1 MFELIDLILAFVCG
15 FIVAI
20 VFVNWAMNQMA
31 HRIRQSIRQ
40 ALNEETDE
48 LSIRDQVIQGK
59 IIPLTIEVQNDLYY
73 CYNSNTN
80 QFVCQGAD
88 VEEIIQCFNKRF
100 PGLDAA
106 LESGDE
112 QALNT
117 LRQQLKQIHENNSN
131 TGRSS

>member
-15 FIVAI
+15 FIAAI
-20 VFVNWAMNQMA
+20 TFVNWAVNQMV
-31 HRIRQSIRQ
+31 HRIRQSLKE
-40 ALNEETDE
+40 ALKEADKPGVE
-48 LSIRDQVIQGK
+48 DQVIEGK

>member
-1 MFELIDLILAFVCG
+1 MDLILAFVCG
-15 FIVAI
+15 FIAAI
-20 VFVNWAMNQMA
+20 VFVNWAVNRMV
-31 HRIRQSIRQ
+31 HRIRQSLKE
-40 ALNEETDE
+40 ALNQEADKPNIE
-48 LSIRDQVIQGK
+48 DQVIEGK

-80 QFVCQGAD
+80 QFVCQGSD

-131 TGRSS
+131 AGHLS

>member
-1 MFELIDLILAFVCG
+1 MFELFDLILAFVCG

-48 LSIRDQVIQGK
+48 LSIKDQVIEGK

-80 QFVCQGAD
+80 QFVCQGSD

>member
-1 MFELIDLILAFVCG
+1 
-15 FIVAI
+15 
-20 VFVNWAMNQMA
+20 
-31 HRIRQSIRQ
+31 
-40 ALNEETDE
+40 
-48 LSIRDQVIQGK
+48 
-59 IIPLTIEVQNDLYY
+59 
-73 CYNSNTN
+73 
-80 QFVCQGAD
+80 

>member
-1 MFELIDLILAFVCG
+1 MFELMDLILAFVCG
-15 FIVAI
+15 FIAAI
-20 VFVNWAMNQMA
+20 VFVNWAVNRMV
-31 HRIRQSIRQ
+31 HRIRQSLKE
-40 ALNEETDE
+40 ALNQEADKPNIE
-48 LSIRDQVIQGK
+48 DQVIEGK

-80 QFVCQGAD
+80 QFVCQGSD

-131 TGRSS
+131 AGHLS